1 MPMNKHVVDR
11 HLLAVVCFWLLA
23 ALALSAQPAPKAT
36 EGFIAVPGGKVWYQV
51 LGADKPGVPLLLLH
65 GGPGSSSTSFAGFA
79 ALADERP
86 VILYDQLGCGKSDR
100 PADPGLWTLAR
111 FVDEL
116 DVVVKALNYPRL
128 HLLGHSWG
136 TTLATEYLLRK
147 KPKSVVS
154 LVQSSPLLDT
164 PRWVADA
171 NRYIAQLPPA
181 AQAALRRYDATDA
194 PGKKAYQDAITLY
207 NRQHLY
213 RNGPLP
219 PSKSFF
225 GTAVYETMWGP
236 DESQCTGNLRSYS
249 SAAHLQD
256 LTVPTLYLCG
266 QYDEATPT
274 STAYFQQL
282 TPRSRLVVFANAS
295 HKAYLEV
302 PDQYFRTVREFLHQ
316 D

>member
-1 MPMNKHVVDR
+1 MNKHLADR
-11 HLLAVVCFWLLA
+11 HLLVVVCFWMLA
-23 ALALSAQPAPKAT
+23 GLALSAQTVHKAT
-36 EGFIAVPGGKVWYQV
+36 EGFIAVPGGKVWYKV

-86 VILYDQLGCGKSDR
+86 VVLYDQLGCGKSDR
-100 PADPGLWTLAR
+100 PADTRLWTLAR
-111 FVDEL
+111 FVDEV
-116 DVVVKALNYPRL
+116 DVVVKTLNYPKL

-136 TTLATEYLLRK
+136 TALATEYLLRK

-154 LVQSSPLLDT
+154 LIQSSPLLDT

-181 AQAALRRYDATDA
+181 TQTALRRYNAPDA
-194 PGKKAYQDAITLY
+194 PGKQAYQEAVTLY

-213 RNGPLP
+213 RNGPMP
-219 PSKSFF
+219 PNKGYF

-236 DESQCTGNLRSYS
+236 DEAQCTGNLRAYS
-249 SAAHLQD
+249 SAARLKD
-256 LTVPTLYLCG
+256 LAVPTLYLCG
-266 QYDEATPT
+266 QYDEATPA
-274 STAYFQQL
+274 STAYFQKL

-295 HKAYLEV
+295 HKTYLEV